1 MQEKNSSVAR
11 DIESQTRTDNID
23 TAGSIDNDSLVDT
36 EAMVEP
42 TSTNQVVGDTEIH
55 IPEAFLVED
64 GDGEVYD
71 ATWVSILDEADLRW
85 WKQRRTKILFGVIIV
100 LVGALVIALG
110 VSLSRP
116 SPETTATNNSTI
128 LTVFVTPPPSP
139 MITSSSTAAPVSL
152 TPCFSADDGG
162 LDGVLYKAVRAYVN
176 QDCANNQECEIAQ
189 TYGWPMNSWCVG
201 NVKDMSGLFQFM
213 DTFNEDISGWN
224 TSSVTQM
231 PGMFSGAK
239 AFNQDVSSFDIS
251 SVTVMFGM
259 FADADS
265 FNQDLCSWQ
274 DSFPYNQ
281 AFNIFANSGCTYQ
294 DVPNESQKGP
304 FCASNCTG

>member
-1 MQEKNSSVAR
+1 MMQ
-11 DIESQTRTDNID
+11 
-23 TAGSIDNDSLVDT
+23 
-36 EAMVEP
+36 P
-42 TSTNQVVGDTEIH
+42 
-55 IPEAFLVED
+55 
-64 GDGEVYD
+64 
-71 ATWVSILDEADLRW
+71 ILDEADLPW
-85 WKQRRTKILFGVIIV
+85 WKRHQKFLFGIVIV
-100 LVGALVIALG
+100 LVGALAIALG

-116 SPETTATNNSTI
+116 SPETTATNNFI
-128 LTVFVTPPPSP
+128 VP
-139 MITSSSTAAPVSL
+139 AAPVSL
-152 TPCFSADDGG
+152 TPCFNADDGG
-162 LDGVLYKAVRAYVN
+162 LDGVLYKAVRAYVG
-176 QDCANNQECEIAQ
+176 QDCANNEECDIAQ

-201 NVKDMSGLFQFM
+201 SVKDMSGLFQFM

-239 AFNQDVSSFDIS
+239 AFNGDVSNFDIS

-259 FADADS
+259 FANAAS

-274 DSFPYNQ
+274 DSSPYNQ